1 MQTKRLSCFMENPF
15 NKQFNRLNTIQ
26 QHIQY
31 INYTSDP
38 KYFDQRGGTLLRITS
53 KNICNLVMKMN
64 DKLLN
69 KLIDIAS

>member
-1 MQTKRLSCFMENPF
+1 MENPF

-38 KYFDQRGGTLLRITS
+38 KYFDQRGGTLLRTFIE
-53 KNICNLVMKMN
+53 KWN
-64 DKLLN
+64 DKLQN
-69 KLIDIAS
+69 QMIEITSIFKLLFTNS

>member
-1 MQTKRLSCFMENPF
+1 MENPF

-38 KYFDQRGGTLLRITS
+38 KYFDQRGGTLLRTFIENLTS
-53 KNICNLVMKMN
+53 QNICKLVMKMN

>member
-1 MQTKRLSCFMENPF
+1 MENPF

-38 KYFDQRGGTLLRITS
+38 KYFDQRGGTLLRTFIE
-53 KNICNLVMKMN
+53 NLGDRVKYM
-64 DKLLN
+64 
-69 KLIDIAS
+69 